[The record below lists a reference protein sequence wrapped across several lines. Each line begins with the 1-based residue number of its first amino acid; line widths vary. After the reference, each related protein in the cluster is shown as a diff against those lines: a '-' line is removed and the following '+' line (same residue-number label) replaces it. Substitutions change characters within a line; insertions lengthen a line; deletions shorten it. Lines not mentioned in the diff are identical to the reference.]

1 MKTDIDELMQQADL
15 DALLV
20 VGSASNNPE
29 MVYFTGLIHLS
40 DDRIPSFL
48 LKKRSEPPILFHHA
62 MERDEAAQSGLA
74 KKSLADYGLTNI
86 LEGVGGDGVRAASE
100 VFSRAIDEFDVR
112 GRVGLYGK
120 SRLGPRLGAINLLL
134 ETGRPIEVVGEPFD
148 TSVLTKARTTKASDE
163 VERIREMGAI
173 TTAVVGDVAEFLTS
187 HHAKDGLLIDSRGE
201 VLTIGEVKRRI
212 NLWIAM
218 RGADNP
224 LGTIFAAGRD
234 SGVPHSVGQAD
245 QPVPVG
251 KTIIFDIFPTES
263 GGGYFYDFTRT
274 WCLGRAPEAAEALYQ
289 DVLEVYDSVLER
301 LEVGKPCRDFQIMTC
316 QEFAK
321 RGHPTILDT
330 PETTD
335 GYNHS
340 LGHGLGLDV
349 HEAPAFSHLE
359 LNDDLLAPG
368 SVFTFEPGLYY
379 PERGM
384 GVRLEDT
391 LWARPDGELELL
403 AEFPKDLVLKV
414 PGA

>member
-20 VGSASNNPE
+20 IGSASNNPE

-40 DDRIPSFL
+40 DDRIPSFVI
-48 LKKRSEPPILFHHA
+48 KKRSEPPVLFHHA

-74 KKSLADYGLTNI
+74 TKSLADYGLTGI
-86 LEGVGGDGVRAASE
+86 LEEVDGDGVLAACE

-120 SRLGPRLGAINLLL
+120 SRLGPRFGAINALLD
-134 ETGRPIEVVGEPFD
+134 TGRTIEFVGESFD
-148 TSVLTKARTTKASDE
+148 ASVLTKARTTKDPGE
-163 VERIREMGAI
+163 VERIRRMGAI

-187 HHAKDGLLIDSRGE
+187 HRAKDGVLVDSRGE

-212 NLWIAM
+212 NLWLAM
-218 RGADNP
+218 RGSDNP
-224 LGTIFAAGRD
+224 EGTIFAAGRD

-251 KTIIFDIFPTES
+251 KTIVFDIFPTES
-263 GGGYFYDFTRT
+263 GCGYFYDFTRT
-274 WCLGRAPEAAEALYQ
+274 WCLGWAPEEAEALYQ
-289 DVLEVYDSVLER
+289 DVLEVYDSVLGR
-301 LEVGKPCRDFQIMTC
+301 LEVGKPCRDFQIMAC
-316 QEFAK
+316 QEFEK

-330 PETTD
+330 PGTTD

-349 HEAPAFSHLE
+349 HESPTFSHLE

-368 SVFTFEPGLYY
+368 TVITFEPGLYY
-379 PERGM
+379 PERGI
-384 GVRLEDT
+384 GIRLEDT

-403 AEFPKDLVLKV
+403 ADFPKDLVLKV